1 MINYSNIEKI
11 KKFDDLISEDFLLVS
26 HRVKRLVEI
35 FHDDLTPSPRKF
47 IDSMN
52 DKTLSCFQ
60 PDRILEFF
68 FLIRSDV
75 LLKPSRCW
83 KS

>member
-35 FHDDLTPSPRKF
+35 FHDDLTP
-47 IDSMN
+47 DS
-52 DKTLSCFQ
+52 
-60 PDRILEFF
+60 RILFF
-68 FLIRSDV
+68 D
-75 LLKPSRCW
+75 
-83 KS
+83 